1 MMSGMCADS
10 IGNEAVPVM
19 VHHPSGVGGS
29 LASAVNSNSLGVG
42 YSGSGF
48 LIFYFVGK
56 QTCRADGGNPHHCSL
71 AKGQFASTAQSGK

>member
-1 MMSGMCADS
+1 
-10 IGNEAVPVM
+10 
-19 VHHPSGVGGS
+19 
-29 LASAVNSNSLGVG
+29 LGVG

-56 QTCRADGGNPHHCSL
+56 QTCQADGGNPHHCSL